1 MAGWKFE
8 FIAST
13 TRYIGFLHR
22 QVAFIVM
29 GIIMP
34 FYLERAEGG
43 VLAVMFYVTLIFAA
57 QISITYA
64 VTKYL
69 LPTVCD
75 STEMKIM
82 IIKGCSQAGILT
94 FSMSFATKN
103 DKVINIALAYV
114 SMCMGLNQIVT
125 AYLI

>member
-1 MAGWKFE
+1 M
-8 FIAST
+8 
-13 TRYIGFLHR
+13 
-22 QVAFIVM
+22 
-29 GIIMP
+29 
-34 FYLERAEGG
+34 
-43 VLAVMFYVTLIFAA
+43 AVMFYVTLIFAA
-57 QISITYA
+57 QISITYV